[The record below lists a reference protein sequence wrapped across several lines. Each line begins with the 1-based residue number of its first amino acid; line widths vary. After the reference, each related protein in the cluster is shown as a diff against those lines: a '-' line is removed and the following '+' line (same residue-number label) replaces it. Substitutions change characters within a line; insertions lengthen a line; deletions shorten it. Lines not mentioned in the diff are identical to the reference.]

1 MGEDQPAADT
11 ARPWIVL
18 HDKTDHGGFVITAS
32 ENTSIDDRR
41 VARIG
46 DMVSCPRP
54 GHGINPIVTGSD
66 CVTLD
71 GRRVARHGDRAACGC
86 RLLSS
91 QIASASE

>member
-1 MGEDQPAADT
+1 MGEDQPDADND
-11 ARPWIVL
+11 RPWIVL

-71 GRRVARHGDRAACGC
+71 GRRVARHGDRTACGC

>member
-1 MGEDQPAADT
+1 MGEDQPDADND
-11 ARPWIVL
+11 RPWIVL

-32 ENTSIDDRR
+32 ENTHIDERR

-66 CVTLD
+66 CVSID

>member
-1 MGEDQPAADT
+1 MGEDQPDADND
-11 ARPWIVL
+11 RPWIVL

-66 CVTLD
+66 CVTLE

>member
-1 MGEDQPAADT
+1 MGEDQPDADND
-11 ARPWIVL
+11 RPWIVL

>member
-1 MGEDQPAADT
+1 MGEDQPEADND
-11 ARPWIVL
+11 RPWIVL

-41 VARIG
+41 VARVG

-86 RLLSS
+86 RLISS
-91 QIASASE
+91 QIASASA